1 MSNQMTYSLHSS
13 LSRETAKLMRWEV
26 ETVVNMRDS
35 EGQIQQTAGVTATQ
49 EQMIPQLEE
58 ENLRQRGELSA
69 VKHDREEL
77 GQRISYT
84 RREAEGLGSQ
94 FMELQEELERL
105 RGCPVVINSG
115 KEMEE
120 LTLSVMSGS

>member
-1 MSNQMTYSLHSS
+1 MLGRS
-13 LSRETAKLMRWEV
+13 W
-26 ETVVNMRDS
+26 
-35 EGQIQQTAGVTATQ
+35 G
-49 EQMIPQLEE
+49 
-58 ENLRQRGELSA
+58 RGSP
-69 VKHDREEL
+69 
-77 GQRISYT
+77 
-84 RREAEGLGSQ
+84 REAEVLGSQ